1 MALGLTEYS
10 NELPQIARVLMVEE
24 DLITVEWWIGS
35 YSGTWNPWVVKSV
48 EQTASVHKNCIVLRN
63 VQLSRSNRLAK
74 QTVDRLRKIYENLE
88 FM

>member
-48 EQTASVHKNCIVLRN
+48 EQTASVLRN